1 MTKPLANVPSI
12 VWLLFVK
19 LARMDGSQQVCV
31 RRPLQNSYREAVSLC
46 PLTPVQTWQ
55 QISPKMTIP
64 APVYRSLHPVV
75 WLHPTS
81 GPPEFF
87 FHAAPA
93 CRPRIEM
100 QSDWHSIHRWISVR
114 A

>member
-31 RRPLQNSYREAVSLC
+31 RRPLQNSYREAALLC

-64 APVYRSLHPVV
+64 ARSLHPVV
-75 WLHPTS
+75 SLHPTLR
-81 GPPEFF
+81 PPEFF

-100 QSDWHSIHRWISVR
+100 QSDWLSIHRRISVLV
-114 A
+114 